1 MRRMNRLLY
10 VEPER
15 KENYLS
21 GAMHSA
27 KARVDH
33 TRSTTHI
40 DDREAKR
47 AAGPQPCEMDP
58 LGRAL
63 GE

>member
-1 MRRMNRLLY
+1 M
-10 VEPER
+10 ETER
-15 KENYLS
+15 KKNYLS
-21 GAMHSA
+21 GATQSG

-33 TRSTTHI
+33 RRSTTHV

-58 LGRAL
+58 LGRTL